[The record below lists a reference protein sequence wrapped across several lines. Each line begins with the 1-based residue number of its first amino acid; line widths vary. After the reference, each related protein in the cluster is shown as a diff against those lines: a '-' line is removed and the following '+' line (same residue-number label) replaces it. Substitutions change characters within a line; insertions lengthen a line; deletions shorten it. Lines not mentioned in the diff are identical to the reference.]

1 MGYLSYLFWGETIL
15 VIFTLNDF
23 QTIHNNLQN
32 SSLSKLYYET
42 CNFSY
47 LRDFMTMLQQMKT
60 TGNIQVRILNISLD
74 MLTFFIN
81 LSKNQK
87 VF

>member
-1 MGYLSYLFWGETIL
+1 MGYLSYLFLGGTIL
-15 VIFTLNDF
+15 VIFTLND
-23 QTIHNNLQN
+23 NNLQN

-74 MLTFFIN
+74 ILTFFIN